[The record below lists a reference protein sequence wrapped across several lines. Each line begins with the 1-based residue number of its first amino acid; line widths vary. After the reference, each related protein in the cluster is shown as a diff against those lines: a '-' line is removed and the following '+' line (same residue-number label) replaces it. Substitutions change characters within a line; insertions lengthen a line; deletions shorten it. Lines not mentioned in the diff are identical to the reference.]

1 MKTGNN
7 SDLNLRNHKGAHNSV
22 KTRPSIRLGQEDV
35 ADHIDRFRDY
45 IRIQR
50 NLSPGTITEYTR
62 DLRLFEEATR
72 HLCLLHEIRP
82 THIENFL
89 KLLREKRGLAP
100 GSVNRKLAV
109 LKSFYRWMLRQ
120 GLIDHCPTEALFAAK
135 VPERLP
141 VYLTREEVTRLL
153 AFTRALCNTARGKTL
168 HAMVSLLYY
177 TGMRAS
183 ELVGLNLTDI
193 HRDGDKQMVR
203 IRGKGDK
210 ERVVPLHQKA
220 YDDVQRYL
228 AVRPNSD
235 SAALFVSPGEN
246 RFHRQQLNERLR
258 TVAKDL
264 GLGKRL
270 TPHKLR
276 HSFASHLIQADYDIS
291 LVAELLG
298 HASLNTTRIY
308 AHLRM
313 ADLQRAVATLQ

>member
-7 SDLNLRNHKGAHNSV
+7 GDANLKNPAPGPNSA
-22 KTRPSIRLGQEDV
+22 KRWPSIRLGEDDV

-50 NLSPGTITEYTR
+50 NLSPGTIVEYTR
-62 DLRLFEEATR
+62 DLRAFEDATR
-72 HLCLLHEIRP
+72 HLCPLHKIRP

-100 GSVNRKLAV
+100 GSVNRKLAT
-109 LKSFYRWMLRQ
+109 LKSFYRWMLHQ

-141 VYLTREEVTRLL
+141 VYLTREEITRLL
-153 AFTRALCNTARGKTL
+153 AFTRALCNTAKGKTL

-193 HRDGDKQMVR
+193 HLDGDRHVVR

-210 ERVVPLHQKA
+210 ERLVPLHQRA
-220 YDDVQRYL
+220 HGDVQRYL
-228 AVRPNSD
+228 AARPDSD
-235 SAALFVSPGEN
+235 SAALFVSSRGH
-246 RFHRQQLNERLR
+246 RFRRQKLNERLR
-258 TVAKDL
+258 TVANDL

-298 HASLNTTRIY
+298 HVSLNTTRIY
-308 AHLRM
+308 THLRM